1 MDKIRIFVVV
11 WFNKVFLAAK
21 LSVFHW
27 LYFSQIQTNETAVQG
42 YIFRSHFL
50 DTHLLSFNTSIFII
64 YFFLTC
70 EIDGGGVA
78 INDGLDKRQIL
89 HECETFFRWVKNQKN
104 SFLFLM
110 TFVEDKI
117 NILEAKK
124 EWEFLCCLEGKCG
137 ISVNIRKTSRE
148 SCWKTDLLMIFRRCI
163 SNIISVLESHLDT
176 LEEAK
181 PGSQGMKCLLLHQ
194 SIVTCILPLI
204 LRSATYNSKSPKKPG
219 KERVDASLLF
229 TQEWC
234 CASFLT
240 LYIQ

>member
-1 MDKIRIFVVV
+1 MWDIFSLSSNGKTKRI
-11 WFNKVFLAAK
+11 L
-21 LSVFHW
+21 
-27 LYFSQIQTNETAVQG
+27 
-42 YIFRSHFL
+42 
-50 DTHLLSFNTSIFII
+50 
-64 YFFLTC
+64 
-70 EIDGGGVA
+70 
-78 INDGLDKRQIL
+78 
-89 HECETFFRWVKNQKN
+89 
-104 SFLFLM
+104 LFLM

-137 ISVNIRKTSRE
+137 ISVNIRKTSRK

-204 LRSATYNSKSPKKPG
+204 LRSATYNSKSPKKAR
-219 KERVDASLLF
+219 ERESRREPFIYSGVMLCIILDIVHTIELHSKWYF
-229 TQEWC
+229 
-234 CASFLT
+234 FG
-240 LYIQ
+240 